1 MLGLSILFGVSKR
14 LGAIFR
20 DERGVTAMEYGLIG
34 AATVTVIGVAVA
46 AISPNLSTIWTA
58 MSTTLSTAAG

>member
-1 MLGLSILFGVSKR
+1 MLN
-14 LGAIFR
+14 FR
-20 DERGVTAMEYGLIG
+20 DLLCLSRHFGAMLRDTRGVTAMEYGLIG

-46 AISPNLSTIWTA
+46 AISPNLSSIWNA